1 MRHAEIKAEEDKME
15 AKRQRQLERQAKKKR
30 EQIDQLKS

>member
-1 MRHAEIKAEEDKME
+1 ME

-30 EQIDQLKS
+30 EQIEQLKN